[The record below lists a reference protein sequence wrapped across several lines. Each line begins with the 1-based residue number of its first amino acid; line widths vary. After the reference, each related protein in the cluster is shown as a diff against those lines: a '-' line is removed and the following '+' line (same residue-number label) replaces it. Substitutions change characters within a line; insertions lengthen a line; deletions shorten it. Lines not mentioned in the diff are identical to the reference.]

1 MNVPYTFEVDEESI
15 GLRADKF
22 LAQSLEGVSRM
33 HVQEAF
39 QQGQVFCEGAP
50 VEKSYRVEL
59 GDVLEISLT
68 PRAETAVTPKPMH
81 LEIVFEDEHII
92 VLNKAPGQIV
102 HPGSGNEPE
111 TLVHGLLHHTGG
123 KLSLAGGEK
132 RPGVVHRL
140 DKETS
145 GLIIFAKTDKAYF
158 ELIRAFAEREVQK
171 IYTAIVDKVPRLLS
185 GRVQAPIGRHP
196 THRTRMAVVEDG
208 REACTDW
215 EIAERFKDYA
225 RLTLWLHTGRTHQ
238 IRVHL
243 SHIGHIIVG
252 DRAYGWR
259 PRPTTPPAD
268 RVFLHAFSLT
278 FKHPVHGGELKF
290 STPIPQDMLDFARLA
305 S

>member
-1 MNVPYTFEVDEESI
+1 MNVPYTFEVDEEAI

-39 QQGQVFCEGAP
+39 QQKQVFCEGAP
-50 VEKSYRVEL
+50 VEQSYRVQL
-59 GDVLEISLT
+59 GDVLELLLP
-68 PRAETAVTPKPMH
+68 PRAETVVTPKAMP
-81 LEIVFEDEHII
+81 LDIVFEDNDII
-92 VLNKAPGQIV
+92 VLNKTPGQIV

-111 TLVHGLLHHTGG
+111 TLIHGLLHHTGG

-145 GLIIFAKTDKAYF
+145 GLIVFAKTDKAYF
-158 ELIRAFAEREVQK
+158 ALIKAFADREVQK
-171 IYTAIVDKVPRLLS
+171 IYTAIIDKVPRLLS
-185 GRVQAPIGRHP
+185 GRIQAPIGRHP
-196 THRTRMAVVEDG
+196 THRTRMAVVENG

-215 EIAERFKDYA
+215 QIAERFRDYA

-252 DRAYGWR
+252 DKTYGWR
-259 PRPTTPPAD
+259 PKMNTPPAD
-268 RVFLHAFSLT
+268 RVFLHAASLT
-278 FKHPVHGGELKF
+278 FSHPITGKELQF
-290 STPIPQDMLDFARLA
+290 TAPIPQDMLDFAELA
-305 S
+305 G